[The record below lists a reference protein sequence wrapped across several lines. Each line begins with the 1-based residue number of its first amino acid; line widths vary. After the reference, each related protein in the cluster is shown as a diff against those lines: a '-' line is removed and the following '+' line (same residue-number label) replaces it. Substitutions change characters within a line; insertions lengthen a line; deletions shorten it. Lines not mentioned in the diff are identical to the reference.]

1 MWKSKLEFLPVRKN
15 FAPGAVKLVV
25 TSGPLGGNGTHLA
38 KFGVVIKK
46 VFISPSLKK
55 KKTPSLEG
63 QRSSCLIQRTSELQL
78 QLKSTFL
85 LKN

>member
-55 KKTPSLEG
+55 KKNSFTR
-63 QRSSCLIQRTSELQL
+63 RSEVLLPDSENIRA
-78 QLKSTFL
+78 SVAT
-85 LKN
+85 